1 MKHRIV
7 MTAVI
12 LAASLGIP
20 TTASW
25 ANTGSTPHV
34 ASPVGAGPRVFGS
47 VAQQMSS
54 VFLVPKATCST
65 TNTSSFI
72 ELGNYSTENAPTN
85 LELSGAG
92 VNINCNNAVAQY
104 QPYTFHQSEPTRE
117 RDYTNTVRPG
127 DAILIS
133 VAAMNSKCDAL
144 IADLTRGWSESW
156 NVTCTI
162 EGIAGGEL
170 GFDRSGPILTEV
182 GSTVATNLAL
192 YHKVFFLVATGSGKS
207 IAKLPAAPPPPTTP
221 PAGTVALRNLT
232 GGSTYLATMQELQVL
247 GGFTVT
253 WLKAS

>member
-25 ANTGSTPHV
+25 ANTGSTATHV
-34 ASPVGAGPRVFGS
+34 DSTHGAGPLVIGP
-47 VAQQMSS
+47 VAQKMSS

-65 TNTSSFI
+65 TNTGSFI
-72 ELGNYSTENAPTN
+72 ELGNYSTATN
-85 LELSGAG
+85 NPELSGAG

-104 QPYTFHQSEPTRE
+104 QPYTFHRSEPKPE
-117 RDYTNTVRPG
+117 QDYTNTVRPG
-127 DAILIS
+127 DAILVS

-144 IADLTRGWSESW
+144 IADLTRGWSKSW

-162 EGIAGGEL
+162 EGIVGGEL
-170 GFDRSGPILTEV
+170 GFDPSGPTLTEV
-182 GSTVATNLAL
+182 GSTDATNLAL
-192 YHKVFFLVATGSGKS
+192 YHKVFFLVATASGKS
-207 IAKLPAAPPPPTTP
+207 LAKLPA
-221 PAGTVALRNLT
+221 GTVELRNLVD
-232 GGSTYLATMQELQVL
+232 GAHLATMQELQVL

-253 WLKAS
+253 WLPPPS